1 MWCLSILV
9 EDRTHLVVDSSESKL
24 KKDTNTPNS
33 NINCVEILSRFT
45 NFQHFDIIFDSDLQP
60 YNVTCFQ
67 RCLYGRKNVAIIYI
81 TVNDYIY
88 GCLNTTTIPQILQ
101 SEHTEQKKWVKQT
114 KDNPRSTESFR
125 IFKENVDMY
134 ISADAFAF
142 GIWKQQLYDPQS
154 LYIYFGIADYF
165 ENEPTHLQLIGKKQ
179 NGAYD
184 NSYTSAKRVLCV
196 QCYN

>member
-1 MWCLSILV
+1 MQ
-9 EDRTHLVVDSSESKL
+9 D
-24 KKDTNTPNS
+24 NF
-33 NINCVEILSRFT
+33 NCVEILSRFT

-88 GCLNTTTIPQILQ
+88 GCLNTTTIPQMYHGSSEKTIHDKDHVIFSLQ

-179 NGAYD
+179 NEKHN
-184 NSYTSAKRVLCV
+184 NSYTPAKRVLCV